1 MKTLLT
7 TILLLLAS
15 LATKAQSSYELKYDA
30 AGNRT
35 MRKVITLNP
44 ARKGVEET
52 LVDKQGEFTFEISP
66 NPTLGKLIIHTDEN
80 FQAKE
85 DKKAK
90 VFDINGN
97 QVYGADIKEQD
108 VSIDVSS
115 MPTGT
120 YIIKITAKDY
130 LSDWKVVKM

>member
-1 MKTLLT
+1 MKILLT
-7 TILLLLAS
+7 STLLLLAS
-15 LATKAQSSYELKYDA
+15 LGLNAQSSYELKYDA

-52 LVDKQGEFTFEISP
+52 LVDKQGDFTFEISP

-80 FQAKE
+80 FQTKE

-97 QVYGADIKEQD
+97 QLFSADIKEQD
-108 VSIDVSS
+108 VTIDLSS